1 MKNDIIEIRIP
12 AKPEYVLVVRLT
24 ASAITARV
32 GLNIDDIED
41 FKVAIAEA
49 CISIINQ
56 KKKYKMLKIVF
67 EIGNSIRVI
76 VSGDEIANEDS
87 EEEKTEEQ
95 DLSQYIIESLMDSVE
110 FIKEQ
115 ETIIQIKME
124 KKIKD

>member
-1 MKNDIIEIRIP
+1 MKNDIIEICIP

-24 ASAITARV
+24 ASAITTRV

-56 KKKYKMLKIVF
+56 KKKYKMLRIVF
-67 EIGNSIRVI
+67 EIDNSIRVI
-76 VSGDEIANEDS
+76 VSGDEIINEDS
-87 EEEKTEEQ
+87 KEEKSEKQ
-95 DLSQYIIESLMDSVE
+95 DLSQYIIDSLMDSVE

-115 ETIIQIKME
+115 ETIVQIKME

>member
-67 EIGNSIRVI
+67 EIDNSIRVI

-87 EEEKTEEQ
+87 KEEKTEEQ

>member
-67 EIGNSIRVI
+67 EIDNSIRVI

>member
-56 KKKYKMLKIVF
+56 KKKCKMLKIVF
-67 EIGNSIRVI
+67 EIDNSIRVI
-76 VSGDEIANEDS
+76 VSGDEITNEDS
-87 EEEKTEEQ
+87 KEEKTEEQ